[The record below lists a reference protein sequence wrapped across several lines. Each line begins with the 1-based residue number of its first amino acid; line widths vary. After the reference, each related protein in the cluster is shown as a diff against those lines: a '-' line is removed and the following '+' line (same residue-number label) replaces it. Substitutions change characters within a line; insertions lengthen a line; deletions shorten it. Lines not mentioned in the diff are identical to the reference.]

1 MFKAIGNYFKAPPI
15 LPVTEEKEVID
26 KKYKKYRIDVF
37 SASFIGYT
45 VFHLTKKNIGPALP
59 AIQEEFGYS
68 NLQLGLLGSALY
80 FTYAFG
86 KFINGMIADKADA
99 KKFMTAALLI
109 SALSN
114 ILLGFSP
121 QLVGMITAYFP
132 NLEHID
138 MVGQP
143 LLLLVMAFCWGVN
156 GWFQS
161 MGFPGIAK
169 ALAFW
174 FSNTERGTK
183 WALWSTSHQFGTMLG
198 ALLAGWC
205 IVNYGWRAAFIIPG
219 VINLLMC
226 IFTYATMHDKP
237 QTLGLPEVEEYREGT
252 VPAPE
257 EEDEE
262 AKLSYFDIL
271 KKYIFFNKTIWILA
285 FAYVFVYICRYGTE
299 DWIIKFLVERGD
311 DMKLATTKFGAL
323 AGFGILGAISAGFFS
338 DKLFKGKRTPVNLL
352 FLTGC
357 AVSIFVIMHNH
368 FGGRLGNIIDVA
380 CLAGMGFFV
389 AGPQMLVGGIC
400 AVESGSKKVASA
412 ATGFCGLSG
421 YIGAIVSGAGTGW
434 CIDQFGWNGAFWFWI
449 LSAAACMLILAPLLR
464 KGV

>member
-1 MFKAIGNYFKAPPI
+1 MFKAIGNFFKAPPV
-15 LPVTEEKEVID
+15 LPVTDSEEVVAKR
-26 KKYKKYRIDVF
+26 YKKYRIDVF

-45 VFHLTKKNIGPALP
+45 VFHLTKKNISPALP
-59 AIQEEFGYS
+59 AIHDEFGYS
-68 NLQLGLLGSALY
+68 NLQLGLLTTALY

-109 SALSN
+109 SAISN
-114 ILLGFSP
+114 IVLGFSP
-121 QLVGMITAYFP
+121 EIAKFITAINP
-132 NLEHID
+132 NWEYINCL
-138 MVGQP
+138 GQP
-143 LLLLVMAFCWGVN
+143 LLLLIMAFCWGIN

-174 FSNTERGTK
+174 YSNTERGTV
-183 WALWSTSHQFGTMLG
+183 WAFWSTSHQFGTMLG

-205 IVNYGWRAAFIIPG
+205 IVQFGWRAAFIIPG
-219 VINLLMC
+219 VINLVMC
-226 IFTYATMHDKP
+226 IFTYAKMHDKP
-237 QTLGLPEVEEYREGT
+237 QTMGLPEVEEYREGS
-252 VPAPE
+252 VPSPE
-257 EEDEE
+257 EADEE
-262 AKLSYFDIL
+262 ANLSYFDIL

-285 FAYVFVYICRYGTE
+285 FAYVFVYVCRYGTE
-299 DWIIKFLVERGD
+299 DWIIKFLVDRGD
-311 DMKLATTKFGAL
+311 DMGLATQKFGSL
-323 AGFGILGAISAGFFS
+323 AFFGILGAISAGFFS
-338 DKLFKGKRTPVNLL
+338 DKFFKGKRTPVNLL
-352 FLTGC
+352 FLAGV
-357 AVSIFVIMHNH
+357 AVSVFVIMHNH
-368 FGGRLGNIIDVA
+368 FTGALGNFIDIA

-421 YIGAIVSGAGTGW
+421 YIGAMISGAGTGW
-434 CIDQFGWNGAFWFWI
+434 CIDNFGWNGAFWFWI
-449 LSAAACMLILAPLLR
+449 LAAIACMLILLPLLR

>member
-1 MFKAIGNYFKAPPI
+1 MIKGFLNYFKAPPI
-15 LPVTEEKEVID
+15 LPVTEPKEVID
-26 KKYKKYRIDVF
+26 KQYKKYRIDVF
-37 SASFIGYT
+37 SACFIGYT

-59 AIQEEFGYS
+59 AIQNDLGYS
-68 NLQLGLLGSALY
+68 NLQLGLLGSSLY

-86 KFINGMIADKADA
+86 KFLNGIIADKADA
-99 KKFMTAALLI
+99 KKFMTFALLM

-114 ILLGFSP
+114 ILFGLGP
-121 QLVGMITAYFP
+121 YFIKP
-132 NLEHID
+132 EWQAA
-138 MVGQP
+138 GQP
-143 LLLLVMAFCWGVN
+143 VLLLFMALCWGIN

-198 ALLAGWC
+198 ALLAGFV
-205 IVNYGWRAAFIIPG
+205 IVKFGWRAAFIIPG

-226 IFTYATMHDKP
+226 IFTYAKMQDKP
-237 QTLGLPEVEEYREGT
+237 QTKGLPEVEEYREGT
-252 VPAPE
+252 VPTPE

-271 KKYIFFNKTIWILA
+271 KKYIFFNKTMWILA
-285 FAYVFVYICRYGTE
+285 LAYVFVYICRYGTE

-311 DMKLATTKFGAL
+311 DMGEATSKFGSL
-323 AGFGILGAISAGFFS
+323 AFFGILGAISAGFFS
-338 DKLFKGKRTPVNLL
+338 DKLFKGHRTPVNLI
-352 FLTGC
+352 FLAGI
-357 AVSIFVIMHNH
+357 AVSVFVIMHNH
-368 FGGRLGNIIDVA
+368 FSGIFGDIIDVA

-421 YIGAIVSGAGTGW
+421 YIGAIVSGGGTGFF
-434 CIDQFGWNGAFWFWI
+434 IDQFGWNGAFIFWI
-449 LSAAACMLILAPLLR
+449 ASAIACMLILLPLLK

>member
-15 LPVTEEKEVID
+15 LPVSEDKAIID
-26 KKYKKYRIDVF
+26 KKYKRYRIDVF

-45 VFHLTKKNIGPALP
+45 VFHLTKKNISPALP
-59 AIQEEFGYS
+59 AIQEEFHYS
-68 NLQLGLLGSALY
+68 NLQLGLLATALY

-109 SALSN
+109 SAISN
-114 ILLGFSP
+114 IILGFSP
-121 QLVGMITAYFP
+121 EIVNVITSVFP
-132 NLEHID
+132 NLEYID
-138 MVGQP
+138 TIGMP
-143 LLLLVMAFCWGVN
+143 LLLFIMAFCWGIN

-205 IVNYGWRAAFIIPG
+205 IVHFGWRAAFIIPG
-219 VINLLMC
+219 VINILMSV
-226 IFTYATMHDKP
+226 FTYMTMHDKP
-237 QTLGLPEVEEYREGT
+237 QTMGLPEVEEYREG
-252 VPAPE
+252 VKPSPE
-257 EEDEE
+257 EADEE
-262 AKLSYFDIL
+262 AHMSYFDIL

-285 FAYVFVYICRYGTE
+285 LAYVFVYICRYGTE
-299 DWIIKFLVERGD
+299 DWIIKFLVDRGD
-311 DMKLATTKFGAL
+311 SMELATKKFGSL
-323 AGFGILGAISAGFFS
+323 AFFGIWGAISAGFLS
-338 DKLFKGKRTPVNLL
+338 DKLFKGKRTPVNLI
-352 FLTGC
+352 FLAGC
-357 AVSIFVIMHNH
+357 AASIFIIMNNQFSGSLRNIVDVI
-368 FGGRLGNIIDVA
+368 

-421 YIGAIVSGAGTGW
+421 YIGAMLSGAGTGFF
-434 CIDQFGWNGAFWFWI
+434 IDLHGWNGAFWFWI
-449 LSAAACMLILAPLLR
+449 ASAICCMLILSTLIR

>member
-1 MFKAIGNYFKAPPI
+1 MLKAIGNYFKAPPVQ
-15 LPVTEEKEVID
+15 PVTESKEVID

-45 VFHLTKKNIGPALP
+45 VFHLTRKNISPALP
-59 AIQEEFGYS
+59 AIQEEFGYT
-68 NLQLGLLGSALY
+68 NLQLGILTTALY

-109 SALSN
+109 SAISN
-114 ILLGFSP
+114 IILGFSP
-121 QLVGMITAYFP
+121 EITKFITSINP
-132 NLEHID
+132 ELEYLDCI
-138 MVGQP
+138 GLP
-143 LLLLVMAFCWGVN
+143 LMLFIMAFCWGVN

-205 IVNYGWRAAFIIPG
+205 IVNFGWRAAFIIPG
-219 VINLLMC
+219 VVNVLMC

-252 VPAPE
+252 TPVPE

-262 AKLSYFDIL
+262 ANLSYFGIL

-285 FAYVFVYICRYGTE
+285 LAYVFVYICRYGTE
-299 DWIIKFLVERGD
+299 DWIIKFLVDRGD
-311 DMKLATTKFGAL
+311 SMALATQKFGAL
-323 AGFGILGAISAGFFS
+323 AFFGILGAISAGFFS
-338 DKLFKGKRTPVNLL
+338 DKLFKGKRTPINLIFL
-352 FLTGC
+352 FGV
-357 AVSIFVIMHNH
+357 AISIFVIMNNH
-368 FGGRLGNIIDVA
+368 IGGALGNFIDVA

-421 YIGAIVSGAGTGW
+421 YIGAMLSGAGTGY
-434 CIDQFGWNGAFWFWI
+434 CIDKFGWNGAFWFWI
-449 LSAAACMLILAPLLR
+449 LSAIVCMIILLPLL
-464 KGV
+464 KKNV

>member
-1 MFKAIGNYFKAPPI
+1 MIKGFLNYFKAPPI
-15 LPVTEEKEVID
+15 LPVTEPKEVID
-26 KKYKKYRIDVF
+26 KQYKKYRIDVF
-37 SASFIGYT
+37 SACFIGYT

-59 AIQEEFGYS
+59 AIQNDLGYT
-68 NLQLGLLGSALY
+68 NLQLGLLGSSLY

-86 KFINGMIADKADA
+86 KFINGVIADKADA
-99 KKFMTAALLI
+99 KKFMTFALLM
-109 SALSN
+109 SALAN
-114 ILLGFSP
+114 ILLGLGP
-121 QLVGMITAYFP
+121 YF
-132 NLEHID
+132 ID
-138 MVGQP
+138 KDLMAAGQP
-143 LLLLVMAFCWGVN
+143 VLLLFMALCWGIN

-198 ALLAGWC
+198 ALLAGFV
-205 IVNYGWRAAFIIPG
+205 IVKFGWRAAFIIPG

-237 QTLGLPEVEEYREGT
+237 QTKGLPEVEEYREGV
-252 VPAPE
+252 VPTPE

-271 KKYIFFNKTIWILA
+271 KKYIFFNKTMWVLA
-285 FAYVFVYICRYGTE
+285 LAYVFVYICRYGTE

-311 DMKLATTKFGAL
+311 DMAEATSKFGSL
-323 AGFGILGAISAGFFS
+323 AFFGILGAISAGFFS
-338 DKLFKGKRTPVNLL
+338 DKLFKGHRTPVNLI
-352 FLTGC
+352 FLAGI
-357 AVSIFVIMHNH
+357 AVSVFVIMHNH
-368 FGGRLGNIIDVA
+368 FSGVLGDIIDVA

-421 YIGAIVSGAGTGW
+421 YIGAIVSGAGTGFF
-434 CIDQFGWNGAFWFWI
+434 IDQFGWNGAFIFWI
-449 LSAAACMLILAPLLR
+449 ASAIACMLILTPLLR

>member
-1 MFKAIGNYFKAPPI
+1 MIKGFLDYFKAPPI
-15 LPVTEEKEVID
+15 LPVTEPKEVID
-26 KKYKKYRIDVF
+26 KKYKRYRIDVF
-37 SASFIGYT
+37 SACFIGYT

-59 AIQEEFGYS
+59 AIQEELHYT
-68 NLQLGLLGSALY
+68 NLQLGLLGSSLY

-86 KFINGMIADKADA
+86 KFLNGIIADKADA
-99 KKFMTAALLI
+99 KKFMTFALLM
-109 SALSN
+109 SALAN
-114 ILLGFSP
+114 ILFGLGP
-121 QLVGMITAYFP
+121 YFIDE
-132 NLEHID
+132 NL
-138 MVGQP
+138 MAAGQP
-143 LLLLVMAFCWGVN
+143 VLLLFMALCWGIN

-174 FSNTERGTK
+174 YSNTERGTK
-183 WALWSTSHQFGTMLG
+183 WAFWSTSHQFGTMLG
-198 ALLAGWC
+198 ALLAGFV
-205 IVNYGWRAAFIIPG
+205 IVKFGWRAAFIIPG

-226 IFTYATMHDKP
+226 IFTYATMQDKP
-237 QTLGLPEVEEYREGT
+237 QTKGLPEIEEYREGVAPT
-252 VPAPE
+252 PE

-271 KKYIFFNKTIWILA
+271 KKYIFFNKTMWVLA
-285 FAYVFVYICRYGTE
+285 LAYVFVYICRYGTE

-311 DMKLATTKFGAL
+311 DMAEATSKFGSL
-323 AGFGILGAISAGFFS
+323 AFFGILGAISAGFFS
-338 DKLFKGKRTPVNLL
+338 DKLFKGHRTPVNLI
-352 FLTGC
+352 FLAGV
-357 AVSIFVIMHNH
+357 ALSVFVIMNNH
-368 FGGRLGNIIDVA
+368 FSGIVGDIVDVL

-421 YIGAIVSGAGTGW
+421 YIGAIVSGGGTGFF
-434 CIDQFGWNGAFWFWI
+434 IDHFGWDGAFIFWI
-449 LSAAACMLILAPLLR
+449 GSAVACMLILAPLLR

>member
-1 MFKAIGNYFKAPPI
+1 MIKGFLNYFKAPPI
-15 LPVTEEKEVID
+15 LPVTEPKEVID
-26 KKYKKYRIDVF
+26 KQYKKYRIDVF
-37 SASFIGYT
+37 SACFIGYT

-59 AIQEEFGYS
+59 SIQNDLGYT
-68 NLQLGLLGSALY
+68 NLQLGILGSSLY

-86 KFINGMIADKADA
+86 KFINGIIADKADA
-99 KKFMTAALLI
+99 KKFMTFALLM

-114 ILLGFSP
+114 ILLGLGPYFISP
-121 QLVGMITAYFP
+121 EWYAA
-132 NLEHID
+132 
-138 MVGQP
+138 GQP
-143 LLLLVMAFCWGVN
+143 VLLIFMALCWGIN

-174 FSNTERGTK
+174 YSNTERGTK

-198 ALLAGWC
+198 ALLAGFV
-205 IVNYGWRAAFIIPG
+205 IVKFGWRAAFIIPG

-226 IFTYATMHDKP
+226 IFTYAKMHDKP
-237 QTLGLPEVEEYREGT
+237 QTKGLPEVEEYREGT
-252 VPAPE
+252 APTPE

-271 KKYIFFNKTIWILA
+271 KKYIFFNKTMWILA

-311 DMKLATTKFGAL
+311 DMAEATSKFGSL
-323 AGFGILGAISAGFFS
+323 AFFGILGAISAGFFS
-338 DKLFKGKRTPVNLL
+338 DKLFKGHRTPVNLL
-352 FLTGC
+352 FLAGI
-357 AVSIFVIMHNH
+357 AVSVFVIMHNH
-368 FGGRLGNIIDVA
+368 FQGALGDIIDVA

-421 YIGAIVSGAGTGW
+421 YIGAIVSGAGTGYF
-434 CIDQFGWNGAFWFWI
+434 IDQFGWNGAFIFWI
-449 LSAAACMLILAPLLR
+449 ASAIACMLILLPLLR